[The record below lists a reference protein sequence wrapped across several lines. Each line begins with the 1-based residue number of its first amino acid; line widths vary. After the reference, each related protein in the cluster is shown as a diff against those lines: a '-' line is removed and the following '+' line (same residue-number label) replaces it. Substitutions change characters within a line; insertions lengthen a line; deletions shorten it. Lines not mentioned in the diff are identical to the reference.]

1 MHFLNYRKFVKS
13 LMIYAC
19 VYRYQLG
26 NTCVYLILI
35 FNTFFSTYL
44 LMVVYDDVQC
54 IYYGK
59 NR

>member
-1 MHFLNYRKFVKS
+1 MHFLNYRKFEKS

-35 FNTFFSTYL
+35 FNTFFSIYL

-54 IYYGK
+54 IFYGK

>member
-19 VYRYQLG
+19 VYRYKLG

-44 LMVVYDDVQC
+44 LVVVYDDVQMM
-54 IYYGK
+54 YYGK